1 VVENTVDVLTAGPA
15 ESSTNQGTY
24 AGPTTG
30 TERVLAEV
38 LADVV
43 SVEQVSVD
51 SHFFDDLGA
60 NSLVMAH
67 FCARVRKRA
76 DLPSVSMKDI
86 YRHPTI
92 KSLAQELEDTASTPS
107 ESPAPAPAEV
117 STPASTPQYVLCGA
131 LQFLIFLGYSILV
144 ALVVTAGYEW
154 ISAGSGLIDYYLR
167 SVLFGCATFLALCI
181 FPVLMKWVLIGRWK
195 PRQIRV
201 WSLAY
206 VRFWIVKTLVQR
218 NLLVLLFVGS
228 PLYPLYLRALGA
240 KIGRGVAIFS
250 RTVPACTDL
259 LTIGDGTVI
268 RKDSHVTCYRAAAG
282 LIQTGTVTL
291 GKEVFVGE
299 LTVIDIGTRMGDGA
313 QLGHT
318 SSLHTGQAVP
328 DGERWH
334 GSPAQRTEVDYRT
347 VDATDCG
354 TLRRA
359 GYAVVQVLNLLLIF
373 LPLAVGGA
381 DIVLREIPRLVALES
396 GPAALGT
403 WTYYVAALFV
413 SFVLFFGLMLVGL
426 VVLATFPRLLN
437 LAIKPDKLYR
447 LYGIHYSVHRVIVG
461 MTNNRAFKTLFGDSS
476 AIVHYLRYL
485 GYRLPD
491 VEQTGSNFGTHLKH
505 ENPYL
510 SSVGSGTMVA
520 DGLSIINADYS
531 STSFRVSGASIGPHN
546 FLGNHIAYPSTAK
559 TGDNCLLATKAMI
572 PIEGEVREGVGL
584 LGSPSF
590 DIPRSVQ
597 RDTRFDH
604 LREGDELHR
613 RLKAKNRHNAVTAGM
628 YLFAS
633 WIYLFIVMLLA
644 WTAARLYGPAG
655 TWAIAVAT
663 VVSFV
668 LTACYFVLFERAVQ
682 VFLPLRPLYCSI
694 YDRRFWRHER
704 FWKSAAVTA
713 YLHAFNGTPFK
724 NVVWRA
730 LGVRIGRRVFDD
742 GCSIPEKTLVTIG
755 DDTTLNLG
763 STIQC
768 HSQEDGAFKSDRI
781 TIGAGCTVGVGAWV
795 HYGVTMGDGAVLA
808 PDAFLMKGE
817 DVPPH
822 TRWAGNP
829 ARDLRDDRV
838 ANAQVGRGGK
848 DIGSEALSPA
858 DSAVATVAGG
868 TRWDA

>member
-1 VVENTVDVLTAGPA
+1 MVENTVDVLTADSA
-15 ESSTNQGTY
+15 ESSTNQDSGI
-24 AGPTTG
+24 GPMTG

-76 DLPSVSMKDI
+76 DLPSVSMRDI

-92 KSLAQELEDTASTPS
+92 KSLAQELDETDSTAIESPDPAPVEALTPS
-107 ESPAPAPAEV
+107 
-117 STPASTPQYVLCGA
+117 STPQYLLCGA
-131 LQFLIFLGYSILV
+131 IQLLIFLGYSVIV
-144 ALVVTAGYEW
+144 ALVVTLGYEW
-154 ISAGSGLIDYYLR
+154 ISAGTGLIDYYVR
-167 SVLFGCATFLALCI
+167 SVLFGGATFLALSI
-181 FPVLMKWVLIGRWK
+181 FPILMKWVLIGRWK

-240 KIGRGVAIFS
+240 KVGRRVAIFS
-250 RTVPACTDL
+250 RTVPVCTDL
-259 LTIGDGTVI
+259 LTIGEGTVI
-268 RKDSHVTCYRAAAG
+268 RKDSHLTGYRADSG
-282 LIQTGTVTL
+282 LIETGTVTL
-291 GKEVFVGE
+291 GKNVFVGE

-313 QLGHT
+313 ELGHT
-318 SSLHTGQAVP
+318 SSLHTGQVVP

-347 VDATDCG
+347 IDHTECG
-354 TLRRA
+354 ILRRA
-359 GYAVVQVLNLLLIF
+359 GYAVLQVLNLLFVF
-373 LPLAVGGA
+373 LPLAVGGV
-381 DIVLREIPRLVALES
+381 DIVLREIPRLAALES
-396 GPAALGT
+396 GPQALGS
-403 WTYYVAALFV
+403 WTFYLDALVV
-413 SFVLFFGLMLVGL
+413 SFVLFFGMMLVGL
-426 VVLATFPRLLN
+426 LVVATVPRLLN
-437 LAIKPDKLYR
+437 LAIKPDKIYP
-447 LYGIHYSVHRVIVG
+447 LYGIHYSVHRAIVG
-461 MTNNRAFKTLFGDSS
+461 MTNNRVFKTLFGDSS
-476 AIVHYLRYL
+476 SIVHYLRYL

-491 VEQTGSNFGTHLKH
+491 VEQTGSNFGTQLKH

-531 STSFRVSGASIGPHN
+531 STSFRVSRASIGPHN
-546 FLGNHIAYPSTAK
+546 FLGNYIGYPAQGK

-572 PIEGEVREGVGL
+572 PIDGEVREGVGL

-590 DIPRSVQ
+590 EIPRSVQ

-604 LREGDELHR
+604 LRTGDELRR
-613 RLKAKNRHNAVTAGM
+613 RLKAKNRHNAVTAAM
-628 YLFAS
+628 YLLSRWIFVFA
-633 WIYLFIVMLLA
+633 LTLLA
-644 WTAARLYGPAG
+644 WTTARLYGPAG
-655 TWAIAVAT
+655 TVAIAVASVASLVFT
-663 VVSFV
+663 TF
-668 LTACYFVLFERAVQ
+668 YFVAVERAVQ

-704 FWKSAAVTA
+704 FWKGAAATA
-713 YLHAFNGTPFK
+713 YLQLFNGTPFK
-724 NVVWRA
+724 NVVWRM

-755 DDTTLNLG
+755 NDSTLNLG

-781 TIGAGCTVGVGAWV
+781 TIGAGCTVGIGAWV
-795 HYGVTMGDGAVLA
+795 HYGVTMGDGSVLA

-822 TRWAGNP
+822 ARWTGNP
-829 ARDLRDDRV
+829 ARNLRDDRV
-838 ANAQVGRGGK
+838 ANTQVCGGGN
-848 DIGSEALSPA
+848 GSGGEALGATESP
-858 DSAVATVAGG
+858 VAAVAGG